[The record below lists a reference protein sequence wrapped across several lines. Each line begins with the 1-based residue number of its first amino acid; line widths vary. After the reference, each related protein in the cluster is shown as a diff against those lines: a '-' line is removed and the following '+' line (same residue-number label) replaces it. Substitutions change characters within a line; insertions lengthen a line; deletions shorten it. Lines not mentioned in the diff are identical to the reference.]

1 MNLLDKQSRPM
12 DQGPRAF
19 MRGYP
24 LLRADCLLS
33 SFATVTPVRGPWTAA
48 IVSSFGANY
57 GKVDLAQ
64 SSLFQFL

>member
-1 MNLLDKQSRPM
+1 M

-33 SFATVTPVRGPWTAA
+33 SFATVTAVHGPWTAA
-48 IVSSFGANY
+48 IA
-57 GKVDLAQ
+57 
-64 SSLFQFL
+64 SSLCASYGLGYPAQLNALQSV